1 MGRAKR
7 RHAVSA
13 AGDRIQEEHGRV
25 RDVIRVLGEAPDL
38 VELLRRLE
46 DFRAAIMPH
55 FAAEEEPGGFFDVV
69 AGCGNLDLGRIQQLR
84 QDHWAFLA
92 EIDRLGEAARA
103 CLRGPVAEVL
113 RQAAD
118 LARRVQEHEARE
130 VEVLGDALYNDSG
143 EGD

>member
-7 RHAVSA
+7 KRAVSA
-13 AGDRIQEEHGRV
+13 AGDRIQEEHGRL
-25 RDVIRVLGEAPDL
+25 RDVIRLLGEAPDL

-55 FAAEEEPGGFFDVV
+55 FAAEEGPGGFFDVV
-69 AGCGNLDLGRIQQLR
+69 ASSTSLDLGRVEHLR
-84 QDHWAFLA
+84 HDHWTFRA

-118 LARRVQEHEARE
+118 LSRRVQEHEARE
-130 VEVLGDALYNDSG
+130 VEVLGDALYSDTG